1 MGDEC
6 FQCCDCG
13 DIAND
18 CDECV
23 DCAACGGRIGEHCV
37 DDCKIGSHTYV
48 CSQCWEDQ
56 ITENDKHW
64 IAVFLLKPHQE
75 EYKALEDVRRILRD
89 KNSLFKPCV
98 KIDAYE
104 KDVKQLIEKI
114 TAQGLDYDASD
125 HVDNTD
131 STEDEDEPRMV
142 DGMVV
147 IPKKHDRPDE
157 IIIDD
162 DDDDEPE
169 PKVAKSE

>member
-1 MGDEC
+1 MGVDYFNCCNCGEISNDCCDFTGCDACDERVCVYCMDEC
-6 FQCCDCG
+6 
-13 DIAND
+13 
-18 CDECV
+18 
-23 DCAACGGRIGEHCV
+23 RR
-37 DDCKIGSHTYV
+37 GSHTYV
-48 CSQCWEDQ
+48 CEKCWEDQ

-125 HVDNTD
+125 HVDD
-131 STEDEDEPRMV
+131 TESEDDEPHMV

-147 IPKKHDRPDE
+147 IPETTKKHERPGE

-162 DDDDEPE
+162 DEPG